1 MKARTRRCR
10 RARRGATEGFEAF
23 GAAVEVDAGEVDPVD
38 EVPVDEVLAP
48 ARAIPAV
55 ERTAAVVAVVMR
67 VRSFMARASSQ
78 IVSGP

>member
-1 MKARTRRCR
+1 MKARTRWCR
-10 RARRGATEGFEAF
+10 RARRGATEGFDF
-23 GAAVEVDAGEVDPVD
+23 GAAVEVDAGAVDPVD

-55 ERTAAVVAVVMR
+55 ERTAAVVAVVMTL
-67 VRSFMARASSQ
+67 RSFMTGASSQ